1 MLAKR
6 SLIEILH
13 EILQM
18 ESSKKTHI
26 MYHAALTYP
35 QVTRYLHALAE
46 RGLIEKVTDEGE
58 GVKKWL
64 RKSEQGDKWNRCLIE
79 GMIVL
84 SETGARDEQTT
95 PP

>member
-1 MLAKR
+1 MS
-6 SLIEILH
+6 SLLFVEAFGQLRRAVNS
-13 EILQM
+13 E
-18 ESSKKTHI
+18 E
-26 MYHAALTYP
+26 
-35 QVTRYLHALAE
+35 
-46 RGLIEKVTDEGE
+46 
-58 GVKKWL
+58 KWL

>member
-1 MLAKR
+1 MVVNHPPAVITADEHIGRLD
-6 SLIEILH
+6 
-13 EILQM
+13 
-18 ESSKKTHI
+18 SKVARPAIHD
-26 MYHAALTYP
+26 
-35 QVTRYLHALAE
+35 AE
-46 RGLIEKVTDEGE
+46 
-58 GVKKWL
+58 KWL

>member
-6 SLIEILH
+6 SMIEILH

-46 RGLIEKVTDEGE
+46 RGLIEKVTDEGG
-58 GVKKWL
+58 GVIY
-64 RKSEQGDKWNRCLIE
+64 RITERGRE
-79 GMIVL
+79 L
-84 SETGARDEQTT
+84 SRYIDVVTGYLGLGEFNE
-95 PP
+95 

>member
-6 SLIEILH
+6 SMIEILH

-35 QVTRYLHALAE
+35 QTMRYLNALTE
-46 RGLIEKVTDEGE
+46 RGLIEKVTDESGGVIYRITERGRELSGYIDVVMGYLGLGE
-58 GVKKWL
+58 F
-64 RKSEQGDKWNRCLIE
+64 SE
-79 GMIVL
+79 
-84 SETGARDEQTT
+84 
-95 PP
+95 

>member
-1 MLAKR
+1 MPRTASTASYRVQQRPRHIVENVWVVVEGQKVFCEII
-6 SLIEILH
+6 SLVQSE
-13 EILQM
+13 E
-18 ESSKKTHI
+18 
-26 MYHAALTYP
+26 
-35 QVTRYLHALAE
+35 
-46 RGLIEKVTDEGE
+46 
-58 GVKKWL
+58 KWL

>member
-1 MLAKR
+1 MGSEHQEFTHAHSIALRACDLSQIRTQFAEKH
-6 SLIEILH
+6 IFG
-13 EILQM
+13 M
-18 ESSKKTHI
+18 E
-26 MYHAALTYP
+26 
-35 QVTRYLHALAE
+35 
-46 RGLIEKVTDEGE
+46 
-58 GVKKWL
+58 KWL